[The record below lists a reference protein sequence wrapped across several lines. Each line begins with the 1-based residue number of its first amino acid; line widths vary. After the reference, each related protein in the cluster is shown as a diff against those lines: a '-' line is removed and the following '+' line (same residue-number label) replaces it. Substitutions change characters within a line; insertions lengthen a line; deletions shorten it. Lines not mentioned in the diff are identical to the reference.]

1 MEKIGKAMKNA
12 LVFCLFMLILIL
24 LFPVAV
30 LWLIVGVP
38 IEYFCYIRSA
48 FYKNEH
54 IKYEMLCTFD
64 EKYKFYNELFANHVP
79 IRYFADRK
87 RGMFGFGWFY
97 YKDILILQNDCVY
110 YYHAEKQQW
119 CRQVDELD
127 PPLILTLDEHIEGEI
142 IAFNNLAGENICNKA
157 VWLTNEKDIQDHLE
171 QARKE
176 PRFLLYDD
184 SRVEA
189 LKRFCQENA

>member
-1 MEKIGKAMKNA
+1 MEKISKAMKNV
-12 LVFCLFMLILIL
+12 LISCLFAILLIL

-48 FYKNEH
+48 FYKNER

-64 EKYKFYNELFANHVP
+64 ADYKLYNELVANHVP
-79 IRYFADRK
+79 IRYFADSR
-87 RGMFGFGWFY
+87 RGRAGSGRFY
-97 YKDILILQNDCVY
+97 FKDILILQNDCIFHY
-110 YYHAEKQQW
+110 DDQEQQW
-119 CRQVDELD
+119 SWRAEELD
-127 PPLILTLDEHIEGEI
+127 PPMILTLDDYTALELDDY
-142 IAFNNLAGENICNKA
+142 NTVAGENTCNKA
-157 VWLTNEKDIQDHLE
+157 VWLTNKKDVQDHLE
-171 QARKE
+171 EARKE

-184 SRVEA
+184 SRVET

>member
-54 IKYEMLCTFD
+54 IKYEMLCTFGAN
-64 EKYKFYNELFANHVP
+64 YKFYNELLANNIP
-79 IRYFADRK
+79 IRFLADRK
-87 RGMFGFGWFY
+87 RGAFGFGWFY
-97 YKDILILQNDCVY
+97 FKDILILQNDCVFHY
-110 YYHAEKQQW
+110 DAQEQQW
-119 CRQVDELD
+119 SWRVEELD
-127 PPLILTLDEHIEGEI
+127 PPMILTLDDYTALEI
-142 IAFNNLAGENICNKA
+142 DDYNTVAGEYICNKA
-157 VWLTNEKDIQDHLE
+157 VWLTNVKDVQDHLE
-171 QARKE
+171 EAKKE
-176 PRFLLYDD
+176 ARFLLYDD

-189 LKRFCQENA
+189 LKRFCRENA